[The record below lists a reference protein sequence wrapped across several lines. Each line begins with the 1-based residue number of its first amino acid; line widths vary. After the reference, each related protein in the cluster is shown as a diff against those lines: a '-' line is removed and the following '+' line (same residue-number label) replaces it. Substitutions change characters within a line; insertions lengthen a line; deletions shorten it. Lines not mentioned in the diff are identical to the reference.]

1 MFRQLNFWKWV
12 IHRIYT
18 GHIQD
23 IYRLISDVDVSLTRT
38 VLREKYVRMPSVWR
52 DAGRDGDIRV
62 KDKNLL
68 IRNLKKLKYD
78 ISVLNDP
85 KMLTYK
91 SREDTACPG
100 WDSECQTGVESCK
113 FCQNLQCAQGDDDGN
128 GGEERFIASNM
139 WNILK

>member
-18 GHIQD
+18 GHIHTYTGHTQD
-23 IYRLISDVDVSLTRT
+23 IYRLISNVDVSLTRT
-38 VLREKYVRMPSVWR
+38 VLRGKYVRMPSVWR

-62 KDKNLL
+62 IDKNLL

-85 KMLTYK
+85 KM
-91 SREDTACPG
+91 RH
-100 WDSECQTGVESCK
+100 
-113 FCQNLQCAQGDDDGN
+113 
-128 GGEERFIASNM
+128 R
-139 WNILK
+139 

>member
-1 MFRQLNFWKWV
+1 M
-12 IHRIYT
+12 
-18 GHIQD
+18 
-23 IYRLISDVDVSLTRT
+23 S
-38 VLREKYVRMPSVWR
+38 R

-62 KDKNLL
+62 IDKNIL

-78 ISVLNDP
+78 ISVLNAP

-113 FCQNLQCAQGDDDGN
+113 FCQNLQCAQGDDGC
-128 GGEERFIASNM
+128 GGVEER
-139 WNILK
+139 LKDDSEQHPNS